1 VSSSQKIQAAIYVRM
16 STENQNYS
24 TDHQRAKIHEYAR
37 GNGIEIV
44 KEYVDEGKSGL
55 DIRRR
60 AGLSNL
66 IGDVQSGESAFQL
79 IIVYDVSRWGRFQDV
94 DEAAYHEHTCRRAG
108 VKVVYCGEQF
118 SDDGTPLGALLKSI
132 KRTMAA
138 EYSRELSTKTFIA
151 QCRFTEIGFKQGG
164 HAGYGLRR
172 LAITK
177 DGIPRRVLE
186 YGEGK
191 GAVTDRVVLI
201 PGPKHEA
208 AVIRRVYALYLDE
221 KLSEPAIARL
231 LNTEGI
237 AGEFD
242 RPWTHSM
249 VNSLLTNLKYCG
261 TLAFNRKS
269 CKLSSRRKQNPRED
283 WIVNEGAV
291 KPLVSLSLFEQAKKE
306 RARRLRRYLPGEL
319 LDLLR
324 TCNETHGRVNAKII
338 ASDPL
343 MPDPQLFV
351 RSFGSLIAAYDAA
364 GLARCPSHTFVETK
378 RIIASRLQ
386 DLSAE
391 VMRLALSAG
400 ASVDESKTPYSLT
413 INQTVRVK
421 VEVATRRRPRK
432 GLVNWRVK
440 PSPGTDFV
448 ITARLHGDTHELIDY
463 FLISAAELASGPL
476 YLKESNLEHFATMR
490 HESLASMFGL

>member
-1 VSSSQKIQAAIYVRM
+1 MSSSQKLQAAIYVRM
-16 STENQNYS
+16 STESQNYS
-24 TDHQRAKIHEYAR
+24 TDHQRAKIHEYAL

-66 IGDVQSGESAFQL
+66 IRDVQSGDAVFQL

-108 VKVVYCGEQF
+108 IKVVYSGEQF

-177 DGIPRRVLE
+177 DGVPRRILE
-186 YGEGK
+186 YGEAK

-201 PGPKHEA
+201 AGPEEEA
-208 AVIRRVYALYLDE
+208 AVVRRVYALYLDE
-221 KLSEPAIARL
+221 RLSEPAIARL
-231 LNTEGI
+231 LNAESV
-237 AGEFD
+237 ASEFS

-283 WIVNEGAV
+283 WIVNVGAV
-291 KPLVSLSLFEQAKKE
+291 EPLISLSLFEQAKGE
-306 RARRLRRYLPGEL
+306 RARRLRRYTPNEL
-319 LDLLR
+319 LDLLKQ
-324 TCNETHGRVNAKII
+324 CNEANGRINAKII

-364 GLARCPSHTFVETK
+364 GLDRCPSQTFVETK
-378 RIIASRLQ
+378 RIIASRLRN
-386 DLSAE
+386 LSSE
-391 VMRLALSAG
+391 VERLALSAG
-400 ASVDESKTPYSLT
+400 ASVDEGETPYSLT
-413 INQTVRVK
+413 INDAVRVK
-421 VEVATRRRPRK
+421 VEVATRRRPKR
-432 GLVNWRVK
+432 GHVNWRVR
-440 PSPGTDFV
+440 PCAGADFV

-463 FLISAAELASGPL
+463 FLIPAAELARGPL
-476 YLKESNLEHFATMR
+476 YLKESNLECFAALR